1 MRLRTKLILSFL
13 LLSVLPLSLVTLY
26 SYRSSVRAFRQ
37 AVEQQAWA
45 TAADM
50 GQRMALVTTEL
61 GRRVER
67 LWEPPAAAPAA
78 HAVAAG
84 PAATDEAS
92 AADAVWQERTAA
104 MLGEA
109 AALLERVEVVSSP
122 SESAGGGERRVF
134 LIRPDGALPVPSG
147 VPLPPPAPPR
157 PAPAPAPAAPLPPPP
172 PKAAV
177 AAEGEKAVVTLQDLL
192 DRARQEIAKASDGA
206 EGNRAELAQ
215 LMDVV
220 GRQVVTGLELGR
232 QGAIVG
238 MRLGAAELAR
248 QAERQRHAA
257 ERHKMMITKGELDV
271 DVEREG
277 KVVGKV
283 NARVN
288 LGRVLGSVLAL
299 TRTDEGEVPFAVDPD
314 GRLYTA
320 RDDHRRRLEALDVAG
335 SGGAGTHEGVTTQ
348 GDWVIVTRRD
358 QSGVVFGLARPLGDP
373 LREIRRASVRN
384 LALGLGVIGLALVGM
399 IPLSGGMTRNLSRLT
414 DGAHRLARGDFS
426 VRVPVRSGDEF
437 GQLAQSFNQMAAG
450 LESHQKLVVEQ
461 ERLHRELELC
471 RRIQTEMLPRTP
483 LRLDLAEVKGISIPA
498 REVGGDFFNYFVLPE
513 GDLALVV
520 GDVSGKGVSAALLM
534 ANIQATL
541 RARMPLERDLARL
554 VDTIDREVDA
564 STPGGVYVT
573 LFVGILDHERKVL
586 RFINAGHNPQFVL
599 RAGGGLD
606 RMPSAGL
613 PVGLFA
619 GHGYTEREMALGEA
633 DLLFFYT
640 DGMVETENESGEM
653 FGAERLEALL
663 GEATRD
669 NVDEIL
675 DRIEQA
681 VRRFRGSA
689 DLFDDATMM
698 ALRLGHPAPRA

>member
-1 MRLRTKLILSFL
+1 MKLRTKLILSFL

-26 SYRSSVRAFRQ
+26 SYRSSVRAFRL

-45 TAADM
+45 TASDM
-50 GQRMALVTTEL
+50 GQRMALVTSEL
-61 GRRVER
+61 GRRVES
-67 LWEPPAAAPAA
+67 LWEMPAVTPAAHPAAADPATK
-78 HAVAAG
+78 V
-84 PAATDEAS
+84 EAS
-92 AADAVWQERTAA
+92 VPDALWQERTAT

-109 AALLERVEVVSSP
+109 AALLERVEVVSTP
-122 SESAGGGERRVF
+122 GESEGSGERRVF
-134 LIRPDGALPVPSG
+134 VVRPDGAVPAAAG
-147 VPLPPPAPPR
+147 PPAPPPPTPRRAPAPPAPPPPPAPPET
-157 PAPAPAPAAPLPPPP
+157 
-172 PKAAV
+172 AV
-177 AAEGEKAVVTLQDLL
+177 AVDGQEVVVNLQGLL
-192 DRARQEIAKASDGA
+192 DRARHEIAQASDGT
-206 EGNRAELAQ
+206 GGDRAELAQ

-232 QGAIVG
+232 QSAIVG
-238 MRLGAAELAR
+238 MRLGATELAR
-248 QAERQRHAA
+248 QAERQRRAA
-257 ERHKMMITKGELDV
+257 ERRKLMIAKGELGV
-271 DVEREG
+271 DVERAG
-277 KVVGKV
+277 KVVGTV

-299 TRTDEGEVPFAVDPD
+299 TRTDEGEIPFAVDPD
-314 GRLYTA
+314 RRLYTA
-320 RDDHRRRLEALDVAG
+320 RDDDRRRLEALDITG
-335 SGGAGTHEGVTTQ
+335 SGGAGTREGATTQ

-437 GQLAQSFNQMAAG
+437 GQLAQSFNQMAAD

-573 LFVGILDHERKVL
+573 LFVAILDHERKVL

-613 PVGLFA
+613 PIGLFA
-619 GHGYTEREMALGEA
+619 GHGYSEREMALGEG

-640 DGMVETENESGEM
+640 DGMVETENEAGEM
-653 FGAERLEALL
+653 FGAERLETLL

-675 DRIEQA
+675 DRIEHT